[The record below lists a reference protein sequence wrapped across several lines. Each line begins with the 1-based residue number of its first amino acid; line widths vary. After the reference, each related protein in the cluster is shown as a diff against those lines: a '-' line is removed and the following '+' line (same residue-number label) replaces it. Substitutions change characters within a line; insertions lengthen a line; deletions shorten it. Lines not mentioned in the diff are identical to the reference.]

1 MKEKLNKCVTWADSQ
16 KVWEDSPKHM
26 VQDFVNALK
35 KAKEFVDLTM
45 RDEFLLTQAEP
56 YLSCHKQ

>member
-1 MKEKLNKCVTWADSQ
+1 
-16 KVWEDSPKHM
+16 M

-45 RDEFLLTQAEP
+45 RDEFLLTQAES